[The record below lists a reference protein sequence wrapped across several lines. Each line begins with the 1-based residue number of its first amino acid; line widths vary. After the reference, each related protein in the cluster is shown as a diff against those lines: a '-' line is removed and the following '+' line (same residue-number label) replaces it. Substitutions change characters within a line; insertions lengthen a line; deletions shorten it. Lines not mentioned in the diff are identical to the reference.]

1 MEAKSFL
8 SIFSG
13 ESFCEW
19 FHEEED
25 NSLSGTDQIPIAS
38 HRDRLLGFPSD
49 GMFNFFNSK
58 YLNLNTDNVVTEEAA
73 LGTMVF
79 ELVVCQKICCV
90 NFQ

>member
-13 ESFCEW
+13 ESFSEYK
-19 FHEEED
+19 EED
-25 NSLSGTDQIPIAS
+25 NLLSGTDQIPIAS

-49 GMFNFFNSK
+49 GMFFFNSK
-58 YLNLNTDNVVTEEAA
+58 YLNLNMDNVVTEEAA

-79 ELVVCQKICCV
+79 ELVVCQKICCG
-90 NFQ
+90 NSQ